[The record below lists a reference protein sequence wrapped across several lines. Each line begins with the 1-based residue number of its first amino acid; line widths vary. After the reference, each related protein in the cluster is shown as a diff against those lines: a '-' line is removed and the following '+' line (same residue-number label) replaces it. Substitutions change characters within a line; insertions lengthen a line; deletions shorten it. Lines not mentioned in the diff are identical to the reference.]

1 MSCKGASMRKVALFL
16 LSLGMAMTTLAAPPE
31 HDQATSATALPH
43 AQSPKPPWRWTLDER
58 LSAINDPAAAA
69 ERLRVAQGRPGWP
82 RAKRAPNANPGPSDQ
97 VDFISGRDHP
107 ELLLP
112 WELFDHMMKMA
123 YADDPEVR
131 SVFREAKSPA
141 LTGSGLAADFWNRLE
156 AFSVAYLSDVRQ
168 LHDLHK
174 RRVSDAAVQ
183 RRIELQSAALENLKC
198 RDRAAAIA

>member
-1 MSCKGASMRKVALFL
+1 MFEMRFRLL
-16 LSLGMAMTTLAAPPE
+16 LSILFIAL
-31 HDQATSATALPH
+31 TSLTVPSR

-82 RAKRAPNANPGPSDQ
+82 LAKRAPNANPGPSDQ

-141 LTGSGLAADFWNRLE
+141 LTGSGLA
-156 AFSVAYLSDVRQ
+156 
-168 LHDLHK
+168 
-174 RRVSDAAVQ
+174 
-183 RRIELQSAALENLKC
+183 LKC
-198 RDRAAAIA
+198 RDRATAIAAARLDLGEKFDQFLYVGIAPNMSIAIARLGQISQAREHEIEIGCL